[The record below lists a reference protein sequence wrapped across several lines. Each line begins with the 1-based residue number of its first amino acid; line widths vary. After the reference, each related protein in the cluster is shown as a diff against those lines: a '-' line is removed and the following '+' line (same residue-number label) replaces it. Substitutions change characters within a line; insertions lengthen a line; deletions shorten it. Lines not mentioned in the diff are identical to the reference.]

1 VRVRDMLVGVRICW
15 SAPVRTHGEIMKN
28 LTGKQKRYLRGL
40 GHHLNAVVQL
50 GQKGASESLVLK
62 VRHELRAH
70 ELIKIRVSSD
80 CKESAKEAGILLAE
94 QCDAQLVQVI
104 GRMVLLYRGRT
115 TDAVIELP

>member
-1 VRVRDMLVGVRICW
+1 MR
-15 SAPVRTHGEIMKN
+15 S

-40 GHHLNAVVQL
+40 GHHLNPVVQM
-50 GQKGASESLVLK
+50 GQKGASEPLVLK

-80 CKESAKEAGILLAE
+80 CTESAKEAGASLAE

-115 TDAVIELP
+115 TDPEIELP